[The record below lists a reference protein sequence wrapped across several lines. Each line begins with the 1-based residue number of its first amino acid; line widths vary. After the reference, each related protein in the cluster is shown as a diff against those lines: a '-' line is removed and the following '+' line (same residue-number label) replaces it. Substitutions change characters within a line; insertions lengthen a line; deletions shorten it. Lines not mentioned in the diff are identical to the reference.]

1 MSIKKIAYISFIKD
15 PWGGSEHLWYLSAK
29 EALDN
34 EIKIVVSSIDVGQI
48 AEPLKELEQ
57 QGAKLFFRRGFI
69 HPNWKKNIR
78 ILQKIRYALLDL
90 ISNPFTPII
99 KEKPDCIVFTGA
111 AYSMLLN
118 KPLFKLARK
127 HKIPIL
133 LNIQVNIE
141 YTRPINQEEAAYL
154 REIYNYS
161 AAASFVSER
170 NLRVTERHLATH
182 IHNSIVLSN
191 PVNLSS
197 LEIIPLPSNI
207 PLRFAIVANL
217 LVNHKGHDILLEVL
231 SSNKWKQRGIELHIY
246 GTGYDKS
253 YIEELIHFFNLE
265 ELVTMHGKVSDIRKI
280 WKENHLLLMPSL
292 NEGMALAVIEAMICG
307 RPVVTTDVGG
317 NVEWI
322 VDNING
328 FIAEGANVRS
338 FDSALE
344 RAWSRRDEWELIGR
358 NAHETAILRYDKEPG
373 KTFLNFILAYGDRS

>member
-197 LEIIPLPSNI
+197 LEIIPLPSNT
-207 PLRFAIVANL
+207 PLRFAIVA
-217 LVNHKGHDILLEVL
+217 
-231 SSNKWKQRGIELHIY
+231 
-246 GTGYDKS
+246 
-253 YIEELIHFFNLE
+253 
-265 ELVTMHGKVSDIRKI
+265 
-280 WKENHLLLMPSL
+280 
-292 NEGMALAVIEAMICG
+292 
-307 RPVVTTDVGG
+307 
-317 NVEWI
+317 
-322 VDNING
+322 
-328 FIAEGANVRS
+328 
-338 FDSALE
+338 
-344 RAWSRRDEWELIGR
+344 
-358 NAHETAILRYDKEPG
+358 
-373 KTFLNFILAYGDRS
+373 

>member
-1 MSIKKIAYISFIKD
+1 
-15 PWGGSEHLWYLSAK
+15 
-29 EALDN
+29 
-34 EIKIVVSSIDVGQI
+34 
-48 AEPLKELEQ
+48 
-57 QGAKLFFRRGFI
+57 
-69 HPNWKKNIR
+69 
-78 ILQKIRYALLDL
+78 
-90 ISNPFTPII
+90 
-99 KEKPDCIVFTGA
+99 
-111 AYSMLLN
+111 
-118 KPLFKLARK
+118 
-127 HKIPIL
+127 
-133 LNIQVNIE
+133 
-141 YTRPINQEEAAYL
+141 
-154 REIYNYS
+154 
-161 AAASFVSER
+161 
-170 NLRVTERHLATH
+170 
-182 IHNSIVLSN
+182 
-191 PVNLSS
+191 
-197 LEIIPLPSNI
+197 
-207 PLRFAIVANL
+207 
-217 LVNHKGHDILLEVL
+217 HKGHDILLEVL